1 MRHGLLGLELSM
13 AQAMLESEGVVPQI
27 TVTRAPRRQ
36 DDAGCT
42 MRVVYASDDGRRL
55 TVSGFV
61 DPVAEGRQENG

>member
-1 MRHGLLGLELSM
+1 M
-13 AQAMLESEGVVPQI
+13 AQAMLEREGIVPEI

-55 TVSGFV
+55 TVSAFV
-61 DPVAEGRQENG
+61 DPIADGLQENG

>member
-1 MRHGLLGLELSM
+1 MRHDLLGLELSM
-13 AQAMLESEGVVPQI
+13 ARAMLQSEGIEPEI

-42 MRVVYASDDGRRL
+42 MRVVYAGDDGRRL

-61 DPVAEGRQENG
+61 DPIADGVQEKG